1 MYPTDRKY
9 TKEHEWVRVSGGTA
23 EVGITEYAQKQLGDI
38 VFVDVPTVG
47 MTVPAN
53 EEFGTVESVK
63 SVSVLYMPV
72 GGKVGE
78 VNPDLE
84 SEPELINMEPHDTW
98 MIKFQISD
106 KKQLDG
112 LMTADAY
119 EKYLASEGN

>member
-9 TKEHEWVRVSGGTA
+9 TREHEWVRVNGDTA

-47 MTVPAN
+47 KTVPAN

-84 SEPELINMEPHDTW
+84 SEPELVNMEPHDTW
-98 MIKFQISD
+98 MIKVQVSD

-112 LMTADAY
+112 LMSADAY
-119 EKYLASEGN
+119 EKYLASEGD

>member
-9 TKEHEWVRVSGGTA
+9 TEEHEWIRVSGGTA

-47 MTVPAN
+47 RTVPAN

-63 SVSVLYMPV
+63 SVSVLHMPV
-72 GGKVGE
+72 GGEVGE
-78 VNPDLE
+78 MNPDLE

-98 MIKFQISD
+98 MIRIQVSD

-112 LMTADAY
+112 LMSADTY
-119 EKYLASEGN
+119 EKFLASEGS

>member
-9 TKEHEWVRVSGGTA
+9 TREHEWVRVNGDTA

-47 MTVPAN
+47 KTVPAN

-63 SVSVLYMPV
+63 SVSVLFMPV

-98 MIKFQISD
+98 MIKVQVSD

-112 LMTADAY
+112 LMSADAY
-119 EKYLASEGN
+119 EKYLASEGD

>member
-9 TKEHEWVRVSGGTA
+9 TREHEWVRVNGDTA

-47 MTVPAN
+47 KTVPAN

-63 SVSVLYMPV
+63 SVSVLFMPV

-98 MIKFQISD
+98 MIKIQVSD

-112 LMTADAY
+112 LMSADAY
-119 EKYLASEGN
+119 EKYLASEGD

>member
-9 TKEHEWVRVSGGTA
+9 TKEHEWVRVNGGTA

-38 VFVDVPTVG
+38 VFVDVPSVG

-63 SVSVLYMPV
+63 SVSALYMPV

-98 MIKFQISD
+98 MIRFQISD

-112 LMTADAY
+112 LLSADAY
-119 EKYLASEGN
+119 EKYLASEGD

>member
-9 TKEHEWVRVSGGTA
+9 TKEHEWVRVSGDTA

-47 MTVPAN
+47 KTVPAN

-63 SVSVLYMPV
+63 SVSVLFMPV

>member
-9 TKEHEWVRVSGGTA
+9 TREHEWVRVDGDTA

-47 MTVPAN
+47 RTVPAN

-63 SVSVLYMPV
+63 SVSVLFMPV

-98 MIKFQISD
+98 MIKVQVSD

-112 LMTADAY
+112 LMSADAY
-119 EKYLASEGN
+119 EKYLASEGD